1 MSLNEITT
9 KIKELRELQA
19 LIEQAEAE
27 AETIKDA
34 LKAHMDAQQIEELH
48 ADVYKVR
55 YTTVHGTRLDT
66 SALKKDAPG
75 IYEQYTRK
83 TVTKRFTIA

>member
-1 MSLNEITT
+1 MSQNEIAA
-9 KIKELRELQA
+9 KLRELRELQA
-19 LIEQAEAE
+19 LIEQAE

-34 LKAHMDAQQIEELH
+34 LKAHMDAQNVEEIS

-55 YTTVHGTRLDT
+55 YTTVQGTRLDT
-66 SALKKDAPG
+66 AALKKDAPG

-83 TVTKRFTIA
+83 ITTRRFTFA